1 MQCYSLSTAAVSR
14 FPLYYLI
21 YYFPRGVKNNPLRQS
36 RAQASET
43 LPVAVALPR
52 APEAAKKPP
61 PRCRH
66 RHLPLAAEPAK
77 PSSSSLGDGRGF
89 TPERCSAIPT
99 SSIYCVPG
107 SARPQKY
114 SSAPS
119 QVGLGDFKAASQEFY
134 FFFSAPQGGLG
145 AACGCQ
151 EASSPLAVVA
161 SGAGGCY
168 K

>member
-1 MQCYSLSTAAVSR
+1 MSPAAVSH

-21 YYFPRGVKNNPLRQS
+21 YDFPRGANNNPLRQS
-36 RAQASET
+36 RAQAGGT

-52 APEAAKKPP
+52 APRAAKKPA

-66 RHLPLAAEPAK
+66 HHLQLTAEPAK
-77 PSSSSLGDGRGF
+77 PSSSSLGDGRIYRGAVLSH
-89 TPERCSAIPT
+89 PCLR
-99 SSIYCVPG
+99 IYCVLG
-107 SARPQKY
+107 SARPQRY

-119 QVGLGDFKAASQEFY
+119 QPGLGDFKAAFQEFY

-151 EASSPLAVVA
+151 EASSLLAVVA
-161 SGAGGCY
+161 SGAGGCCQ
-168 K
+168 